1 LLRRSSVKRLQDS
14 SSKAG
19 YQRLLDKEKLKRMR
33 KYLLQDFPIYP
44 NNIICKL
51 HDDATVNNLF
61 DMGATV
67 ELGPTPSARTSI
79 LRDMKDNLFLVE
91 LPDTHDAFEIIDG
104 QHRLFSFSQAKYAQ
118 YEKCK
123 DAAEQQAFAE
133 GDGKITNL
141 SKSANLVVTAIHS
154 KNATVTKF
162 SSPGRLFLDIN
173 TTQTRIRPED
183 VIDLVGKFYQNDPA
197 AHANVLLTKLN
208 THGVL
213 KVRDSFYSN
222 NLRIVIDTNVY
233 CASIGR
239 SEACYHFCKISRLF
253 GEFLFELKAL

>member
-1 LLRRSSVKRLQDS
+1 
-14 SSKAG
+14 
-19 YQRLLDKEKLKRMR
+19 MR